1 MKSIIYIKYGE
12 LTLKGKNKIN
22 FINCLFDNVK
32 RVLLPFNKIQIIKQF
47 DALIIKGMTSKN
59 HDNVITIL
67 KRVPGIDLIIP
78 AFECS
83 KIFTKLANNI
93 VKELQKRQ
101 LNKTTFKVNSK
112 RADKTYP
119 LNSMELSAKM
129 GGVVL
134 DNFKKYSVDVHKPQL
149 LITIE
154 IRHTNAIFYFEKI
167 KGMGGF
173 PLGING
179 KVLMLISGGID
190 SPVASYLLLKKGLH
204 VDFLTFISPPHT
216 DERAVDKVRQL
227 RKILTLDHRLY
238 KSRLAIVNFT
248 SIQHEISH
256 IPDHSYQI
264 TIMRRFFFKI
274 AQKLALDGNYQ
285 AIATG
290 ESLGQVASQTIQ
302 SMQTI
307 QNAIGDFLVLRPL
320 LTMDKSEI
328 IKLAKEIGTFET
340 SILPYADAC
349 SLFVPANP
357 VTKPT
362 IHKAQK
368 LEESL
373 TLIKELLENLFQKHI
388 AVE

>member
-12 LTLKGKNKIN
+12 LTLKGKNKID

-32 RVLLPFNKIQIIKQF
+32 RLLNSYNKIILIKQF
-47 DALIIKGMTSKN
+47 DALIIKGVTAKEN
-59 HDNVITIL
+59 ANVIKIL
-67 KRVPGIDLIIP
+67 KRVPGIDLIIN
-78 AFECS
+78 ASESS
-83 KIFTKLANNI
+83 KNFTKLSNNI
-93 VKELQKRQ
+93 IKALIKR
-101 LNKTTFKVNSK
+101 KIVETTFKVITK
-112 RADKTYP
+112 RADKSYP
-119 LNSMELSAKM
+119 LNSMELSMKM
-129 GGVVL
+129 GGVIL
-134 DNFKKYSVDVHKPQL
+134 QQFKSYSVDVHKPQL
-149 LITIE
+149 NVMIE
-154 IRHTNAIFYFEKI
+154 IRQNYAIFYFDKI

-179 KVLMLISGGID
+179 RVLMLISGGID
-190 SPVASYLLLKKGLH
+190 SPVASYLLLKKGLK

-216 DERAVDKVRQL
+216 NEQAIEKVRKL
-227 RKILTLDHRLY
+227 RQTLTLDNQLY
-238 KSRLAIVNFT
+238 KAKLYIVNFT

-256 IPDHSYQI
+256 IHDHSYQI

-274 AQKLALDGNYQ
+274 AKQLAINGKYQ

-307 QNAIGDFLVLRPL
+307 QSVVDDFLVLRPL

-328 IKLAKEIGTFET
+328 IKLAKEIGTYDT
-340 SILPYADAC
+340 SILPYADTC

-362 IHKAQK
+362 IHKAQM
-368 LEESL
+368 LENEL
-373 TLIKELLENLFQKHI
+373 TLIEKLLENLFQKHI
-388 AVE
+388 VIE